1 MNPDAATE
9 ADVIYPDSDGKPM
22 ADNTLQYQWIVT
34 IMGNLDDLF
43 ATNPDVFVAGDN
55 LIYPVKGNNKV
66 RQAPDVYVAFGRP
79 KGHRGS
85 YKVWDEGGVFPQVV
99 FEVTS
104 PGNRAGEMRRKLQ
117 FYQRYGAREYY
128 IHDPDRNRTN
138 GYARAADGTLV
149 PVAEMNG
156 FTSPLLGVRFDT
168 SGDPL
173 VIYHPGGRRF
183 LTFQQLADRTRA
195 AEQQAAAAEKKAE
208 EARHTAEAERR
219 SAEAERTRA
228 AAAQRDADR
237 LRAMLRAAGL
247 DPDAP
252 ATG

>member
-1 MNPDAATE
+1 MSTDTTTE

-43 ATNPDVFVAGDN
+43 APNPDVFVAGDN
-55 LIYPVKGNNKV
+55 LIYPVKGDNTV

-117 FYQRYGAREYY
+117 FYQRYGASEHY
-128 IHDPDRNRTN
+128 IHDPDRNRTT
-138 GYARAADGTLV
+138 GYARAADGTLAPV
-149 PVAEMNG
+149 PEMNG
-156 FTSPLLGVRFDT
+156 FVSPLLGVRFDT

-173 VIYHPGGRRF
+173 AIYHPGGRRF
-183 LTFQQLADRTRA
+183 LTFQQLADRARA
-195 AEQQAAAAEKKAE
+195 AEQQAAAAEKKAD
-208 EARHTAEAERR
+208 EARRAAEAERQ
-219 SAEAERTRA
+219 RA
-228 AAAQRDADR
+228 DAAQQELARA
-237 LRAMLRAAGL
+237 LAMLRAAGL

-252 ATG
+252 PGG

>member
-1 MNPDAATE
+1 MSADTTTE
-9 ADVIYPDSDGKPM
+9 ADVIYPDSDGQPM

-85 YKVWDEGGVFPQVV
+85 YKVWAEGGVFPQVV

-117 FYQRYGAREYY
+117 FYQRHGAQEYY
-128 IHDPDRNRTN
+128 VHDPDRNRTT
-138 GYARAADGTLV
+138 GYARAADGTLAPV
-149 PVAEMNG
+149 PEMNG

-173 VIYHPGGRRF
+173 VIYRPDGRPF
-183 LTFQQLADRTRA
+183 LTFQQLADRGRA
-195 AEQQAAAAEKKAE
+195 AEQHAAAAEQRAE
-208 EARHTAEAERR
+208 QARRA
-219 SAEAERTRA
+219 AEAERTRA
-228 AAAQRDADR
+228 DAVQQELAR
-237 LRAMLRAAGL
+237 ALAMLRAAGL

-252 ATG
+252 APG